1 MERLVKRNTE
11 METCCNNIK
20 LLTEMLNHYGP
31 SSPAQDKELMKV
43 HCGLFFL
50 FSIYVPHLV
59 VTNISKDAQ
68 CDLKIVVKQEAKN
81 NCI

>member
-1 MERLVKRNTE
+1 MFDDFFFPFQDEMKMERLVKRNTE

-43 HCGLFFL
+43 QCSLFFL

-59 VTNISKDAQ
+59 VTNVFKR
-68 CDLKIVVKQEAKN
+68 CTM
-81 NCI
+81 

>member
-1 MERLVKRNTE
+1 MKMERLVKRNTE

-43 HCGLFFL
+43 HCSLFFL
-50 FSIYVPHLV
+50 FFNLCTSFGSDKCFQKMHN
-59 VTNISKDAQ
+59 VT
-68 CDLKIVVKQEAKN
+68 
-81 NCI
+81 